1 MCESR
6 RRKSGSPL
14 FSVCSSAL
22 PTPSLFIHL
31 QMLSGSRGGG
41 HPVVKP
47 GSTKHETGS
56 PATARAEVAAAAAVA
71 SVQGKELA
79 KANSRR
85 RTAVTMRSKETKAR
99 RACSVLLSLSVLPG
113 DSLFGG
119 FLCEI
124 LPLPP
129 FKMEFLKYFHQ
140 EIFSTKIV
148 FSKLCKS

>member
-1 MCESR
+1 MNFFPHTSQER
-6 RRKSGSPL
+6 RLPGAGMRSLCVKAGEGKAALLCFPSAAACPL
-14 FSVCSSAL
+14 
-22 PTPSLFIHL
+22 LFIHL

-56 PATARAEVAAAAAVA
+56 PATARAEVAAAAAATAAVA

-113 DSLFGG
+113 DRLFGG

-124 LPLPP
+124 MPPPPL
-129 FKMEFLKYFHQ
+129 
-140 EIFSTKIV
+140 
-148 FSKLCKS
+148 